1 MSWMKHQAGD
11 SPSPLL
17 GRGQGEGLDSA
28 CRDGL
33 VVAARGS
40 WASPTPSIS
49 NTMEIDGVGE
59 AKLAVGDGKKTR

>member
-17 GRGQGEGLDSA
+17 GRGQWEGLDSA

-33 VVAARGS
+33 VVAA
-40 WASPTPSIS
+40 
-49 NTMEIDGVGE
+49 MEIDGVGE
-59 AKLAVGDGKKTR
+59 AQLAVGDGKKTR